1 MARNGNIILAKGIGM
16 DKEHK
21 NIVNY
26 SSTQMLTLLRSQAH
40 FVGEKTDYSFIKE
53 NGKGGNVIATN
64 FTYQECK
71 NANYIAFQNP
81 TYYNKWVFA
90 FIDEV
95 TYENNGCTKITF
107 TVDNWATWYD
117 NLTFKSCFVI
127 REHVNSDTI
136 GEHTIPEGLETG
148 EMISSGVIRDTE
160 LDSFSYIIQV
170 TEFLSDTPGEP
181 TRLAT
186 NFGGIAMPGG
196 AYIASDF
203 AIASNIIAG
212 YQTGRQ
218 DAVFNVYI
226 CPTKIINNTSSDA
239 KYSGQVSPVTYTKT
253 ITKPTTIGSYTPVNK
268 KVLTYPYTYLILDNN
283 NGMGNVLQ
291 YELFST
297 TDCVFEV
304 RGVPTVGASIKCV
317 PKDYKGQSLAEQEG
331 IMCGKF
337 PTCGWVN
344 DTYTN
349 WLTQNAVNVGFGVVS
364 SGLSVLGGAVATA
377 VNPIAGIGTMISGGL
392 NIAQSMMQIHQH
404 QILPDT
410 AKGNIN
416 GGDINTCSSTNSF
429 YFIKMNIKEEF
440 ARSIDAYFTRHGY
453 KVNALKIPNITGRTY
468 WNYVEIGAGE
478 DVAFGNL
485 PVGAM
490 EEINNIFRSGT
501 TIWHNHDN
509 IGNFSLNNTI
519 VTP

>member
-26 SSTQMLTLLRSQAH
+26 SSSSMLQLLRSQNH
-40 FVGEKTDYSFIKE
+40 FVGEKNDYSFISE

-81 TYYNKWVFA
+81 TYYNKWIFA

-95 TYENNGCTKITF
+95 SYENNGCTKITF

-117 NLTFKSCFVI
+117 NLTFKSCFVV
-127 REHVNSDTI
+127 REHVNSDLV
-136 GEHTIPEGLETG
+136 GEHTVPEGLETG
-148 EMISSGVIRDTE
+148 ELVATSITRDTE

-170 TEFLSDTPGEP
+170 TEWSSATDPKP
-181 TRLAT
+181 LAT

-196 AYIASDF
+196 AYIASNMT
-203 AIASNIIAG
+203 IASNIINA
-212 YQTGRQ
+212 YQNGRES
-218 DAVFNVYI
+218 AVFNVYI
-226 CPTKIINNTSSDA
+226 CPNKIINNTSSDMR
-239 KYSGQVSPVTYTKT
+239 YSGQTSPVTYTKT
-253 ITKPTTIGSYTPVNK
+253 ITKPTSIGSYTPANK
-268 KVLTYPYTYLILDNN
+268 KVLTYPYNYLVLDNN
-283 NGMGNVLQ
+283 NGVSNILE

-297 TDCVFEV
+297 NDCVFEIK
-304 RGVPTVGASIKCV
+304 GVPVVGASIKCV
-317 PKDYKGQSLAEQEG
+317 PKDYKGQSFAEQEG

-337 PTCGWVN
+337 PTCGWIN

-349 WLTQNAVNVGFGVVS
+349 WLTQNAVNINTGIIS
-364 SGLSVLGGAVATA
+364 QGLTFAGGLGMMAF
-377 VNPIAGIGTMISGGL
+377 NPIAGAGTMVSAGIG
-392 NIAQSMMQIHQH
+392 IAQTVGQVYQH
-404 QILPDT
+404 SLLPNT
-410 AKGNIN
+410 AKGNVN
-416 GGDINTCSSTNSF
+416 GGDINTCSTSNSF
-429 YFIKMNIKEEF
+429 YFIKMSIKEEF
-440 ARSIDAYFTRHGY
+440 AKIIDDYFNRRGY
-453 KVNALKIPNITGRTY
+453 KVNSLKVPNITGRTY
-468 WNYVEIGAGE
+468 WNYVEIASGE
-478 DVAFGNL
+478 DVAFGTL

-509 IGNFSLNNTI
+509 IGNFNLSNTI
-519 VTP
+519 V